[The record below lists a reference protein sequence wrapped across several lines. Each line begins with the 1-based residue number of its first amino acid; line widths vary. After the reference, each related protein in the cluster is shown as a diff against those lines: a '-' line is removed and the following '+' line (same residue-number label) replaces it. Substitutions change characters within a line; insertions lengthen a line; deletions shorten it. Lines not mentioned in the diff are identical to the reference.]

1 MGEQEIVSKL
11 EDAASNKHCVLNEAE
26 NELVLLMQDIEKAP
40 FLSKAVINQRLY
52 EIKQSLDISH
62 HLVE

>member
-1 MGEQEIVSKL
+1 MGEQDCIGAW
-11 EDAASNKHCVLNEAE
+11 EDVAFIGCCILNQAE
-26 NELVLLMQDIEKAP
+26 NELELLIQDIEKAP

-62 HLVE
+62 HLVA